1 MSPDTPESR
10 SLQNVLQELA
20 TTIRNLPEEQR
31 LDAFLASCTALLEA
45 LDQSTITETL
55 RQLRLK
61 FPQDDNEVLTLIEG
75 HLAMR
80 QLLTV

>member
-1 MSPDTPESR
+1 MSPETPNSH

-20 TTIRNLPEEQR
+20 ATIRNLPEEQR
-31 LDAFLASCTALLEA
+31 LDAFLASCNALLET
-45 LDQSTITETL
+45 LDQPTITETL
-55 RQLRLK
+55 RQLRIR

-80 QLLTV
+80 QLLTA